1 MNVILLIC
9 NTRKQVISLLCCSL
23 LVSRHDIFKSIFC
36 ITCLYCTTDTTFFCP
51 FPFPFPFSFPL
62 IGKMILI
69 EDPPKVGE
77 GILKLVMHE

>member
-1 MNVILLIC
+1 MHVILLIC

-36 ITCLYCTTDTTFFCP
+36 ITCLYCTTDTTFFVL
-51 FPFPFPFSFPL
+51 FLFL
-62 IGKMILI
+62 WIGKMILI

>member
-1 MNVILLIC
+1 MHVILLIC
-9 NTRKQVISLLCCSL
+9 NTRKQVISLPCCPL

-36 ITCLYCTTDTTFFCP
+36 ITCLYCTTDTTFFVL
-51 FPFPFPFSFPL
+51 FLFL
-62 IGKMILI
+62 WIGKMILI